1 VKFKPAGIAFCIG
14 CESFQSAKTVQALLV
29 ASYLAVPNIVS
40 SPTETVSPS
49 LGYVIFTPKLDIFS
63 TWEIAGVGIKIKMK
77 MITRQA
83 TTIVY
88 VAVLKLNP
96 VSLNPLEILRSN
108 I

>member
-1 VKFKPAGIAFCIG
+1 V
-14 CESFQSAKTVQALLV
+14 
-29 ASYLAVPNIVS
+29 SYLAVPNIVS
-40 SPTETVSPS
+40 SPTETGSPS

-63 TWEIAGVGIKIKMK
+63 TWEIAKGVGTKMN
-77 MITRQA
+77 MIARQA

-88 VAVLKLNP
+88 LAVLKLNP

>member
-1 VKFKPAGIAFCIG
+1 
-14 CESFQSAKTVQALLV
+14 TVQALLV

-63 TWEIAGVGIKIKMK
+63 TWEIAEGVGIKMN
-77 MITRQA
+77 MITRQG
-83 TTIVY
+83 TTILY

-96 VSLNPLEILRSN
+96 VSLNPLDILRST